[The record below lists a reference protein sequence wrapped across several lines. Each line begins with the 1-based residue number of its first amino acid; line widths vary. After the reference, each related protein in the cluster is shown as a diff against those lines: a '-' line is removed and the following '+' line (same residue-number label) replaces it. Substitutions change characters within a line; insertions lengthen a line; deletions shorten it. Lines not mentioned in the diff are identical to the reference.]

1 MTEILLI
8 TAALYFFKWRIDK
21 GGEVVSKLNICK
33 N

>member
-21 GGEVVSKLNICK
+21 GGEAYDKLFDYK
-33 N
+33 